1 MTLQMLPSLTRS
13 GSSTSVHRTTPY
25 PSNIYLVRPTNPIA
39 PSSIVVGN
47 GSILPVTSV
56 GDMVLPSPFYL
67 NNILVAPDIIR
78 NLLSICQFTTNKWC
92 LMEFDPF
99 GLSVKDLATRN
110 VIIRCNS
117 SGPLYTICLPT
128 TRAP

>member
-1 MTLQMLPSLTRS
+1 MLPSLTRS

-78 NLLSICQFTTNKWC
+78 NLLSICQFTTNK
-92 LMEFDPF
+92 
-99 GLSVKDLATRN
+99 
-110 VIIRCNS
+110 
-117 SGPLYTICLPT
+117 
-128 TRAP
+128 